1 MMNLDG
7 ARAGGEG
14 ILGVKKKANGKD
26 KNVEL
31 DEQAPVFET
40 QEQPLRLKVPE
51 GWKSAKQPRPG

>member
-1 MMNLDG
+1 MNLIMMNLDG

-40 QEQPLRLKVPE
+40 QEQPLRL
-51 GWKSAKQPRPG
+51 

>member
-14 ILGVKKKANGKD
+14 ILGVKKKDDGKD

-40 QEQPLRLKVPE
+40 QEQSLRLKVPE
-51 GWKSAKQPRPG
+51 GWKSVKQPRTR

>member
-1 MMNLDG
+1 MMNIDQ

-14 ILGVKKKANGKD
+14 LLGVKKKANGKD

-40 QEQPLRLKVPE
+40 QEKPLRLKIPE
-51 GWKSAKQPRPG
+51 GWKSRTQ